1 MIRGKII
8 VLAVIGIA
16 SVTNAQNPVGD
27 ALTRAQAADGSYIS
41 WREHLIDDPIESGI
55 PFSGSDGLVVGDIDN
70 DGFEDIVS
78 VHESDST
85 YDSATFDDGFDPP
98 AAGHVRI
105 AFGTRDPGKW
115 INITLAEGAEVG
127 APEDAVLV
135 DINRDGYLDIF
146 VAAELAHLIYLENPG
161 VNVRSSAWER
171 LILPQ
176 SLNRGSYIRVFSADF
191 NSDGIPEIIAPNKG
205 AQRPSPADYAHSTP
219 VELFA
224 LYGDPLDGD
233 SWQREILGRYSIPQ
247 NSETVDLDGDGDQDI
262 VVGARG
268 ENRILWFENTG
279 ELEFVE
285 HAIGI
290 NGGTMQGFNL
300 EYADLSGD
308 GRLDIIGAGR
318 PPGLMWIEQPAA
330 LGDAW
335 NGFQIG
341 TFLPDSVTGMEL
353 ADIDGDGDADVIAG
367 SYSRGD
373 RMGDDSTMDIGSAL
387 GRIGWFENPGD
398 AKTEW
403 MRHDISRRKRGM
415 FDKFIARD
423 LDNDGDMDFIGTRG
437 NSYPYDGVFWLE
449 QVRTVA
455 PVASFERARD
465 IESGEMPLP

>member
-1 MIRGKII
+1 M
-8 VLAVIGIA
+8 
-16 SVTNAQNPVGD
+16 
-27 ALTRAQAADGSYIS
+27 
-41 WREHLIDDPIESGI
+41 
-55 PFSGSDGLVVGDIDN
+55 
-70 DGFEDIVS
+70 
-78 VHESDST
+78 
-85 YDSATFDDGFDPP
+85 
-98 AAGHVRI
+98 
-105 AFGTRDPGKW
+105 
-115 INITLAEGAEVG
+115 
-127 APEDAVLV
+127 
-135 DINRDGYLDIF
+135 
-146 VAAELAHLIYLENPG
+146 
-161 VNVRSSAWER
+161 
-171 LILPQ
+171 
-176 SLNRGSYIRVFSADF
+176 
-191 NSDGIPEIIAPNKG
+191 
-205 AQRPSPADYAHSTP
+205 
-219 VELFA
+219 
-224 LYGDPLDGD
+224 
-233 SWQREILGRYSIPQ
+233 
-247 NSETVDLDGDGDQDI
+247 
-262 VVGARG
+262 GARG

-290 NGGTMQGFNL
+290 NGGIMQGFNL

-449 QVRTVA
+449 QVRTVT

-465 IESGEMPLP
+465 IESSEMPLP